1 MLCNLPRTN
10 EKIFANVEHVK
21 ANFFLQKGALAKEVN
36 SNLLLIYFQTFR
48 HWEGNHKQ
56 HRIKDSW
63 HVKMILY
70 HKRIG
75 SAEKYVHL
83 EEMIYEET
91 IDRFT
96 DRVADTMEEAIKLV
110 KVGF

>member
-1 MLCNLPRTN
+1 
-10 EKIFANVEHVK
+10 
-21 ANFFLQKGALAKEVN
+21 
-36 SNLLLIYFQTFR
+36 
-48 HWEGNHKQ
+48 
-56 HRIKDSW
+56 
-63 HVKMILY
+63 MILY